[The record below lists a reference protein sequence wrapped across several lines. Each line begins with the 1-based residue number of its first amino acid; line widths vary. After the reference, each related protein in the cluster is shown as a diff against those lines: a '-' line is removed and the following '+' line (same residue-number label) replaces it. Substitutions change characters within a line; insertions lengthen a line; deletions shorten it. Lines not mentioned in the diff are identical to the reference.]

1 MQSQE
6 EVERIC
12 YQAELDRAE
21 KHTNQQEDELKEHHC
36 AACMWSLPCHGIRRT
51 PQLVCMATVEGRL
64 INGTLVGYGGAV
76 YAMPPD
82 ATAEGE
88 ECDLW
93 EPWR

>member
-6 EVERIC
+6 EIERIC

-21 KHTNQQEDELKEHHC
+21 KHMNQQEDEPKEHYC

-51 PQLVCMATVEGRL
+51 PQLVCMTTAGCRL
-64 INGTLVGYGGAV
+64 VDGTPTGYYGYV
-76 YAMPPD
+76 YAMPAD

-88 ECDLW
+88 ECDFW